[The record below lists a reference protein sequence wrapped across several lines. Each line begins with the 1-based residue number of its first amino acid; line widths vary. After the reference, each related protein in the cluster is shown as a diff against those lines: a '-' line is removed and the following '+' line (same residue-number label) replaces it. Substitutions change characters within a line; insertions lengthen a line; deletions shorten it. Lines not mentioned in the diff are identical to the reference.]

1 MYTNI
6 HQDNMQRFGVRQVR
20 HKYLFKKNPS
30 IHKLRFLNSKHQNH
44 LKSLSPKHP
53 PSPLSAKHSQISRK
67 RQQAVGES
75 HMWSKDFFPH
85 ARSIHG
91 MTGYQ
96 VSRSRKPIL
105 GEFCCFPLLF
115 SFSSHHHLTH
125 HTHIFKNNTYFLF
138 HSFCRRPGAA

>member
-1 MYTNI
+1 M
-6 HQDNMQRFGVRQVR
+6 
-20 HKYLFKKNPS
+20 
-30 IHKLRFLNSKHQNH
+30 RFLNSKHQNH

-138 HSFCRRPGAA
+138 HSFCRSEDQVQHDRCQLGLLSHLGLGPLSNPLVAAKL